1 MAPTPPRTDEEI
13 ARIIAIQDEEK
24 RNLELYRLLDGR
36 KRTYI
41 QARTDE
47 LLNSAPYI
55 GSPMDAQVQAA
66 EEFETDFLMPL
77 QNVYG
82 ELPEKVFQLQFPLP
96 TPDLAPPMDV
106 PLVGDEP
113 TFGTAIRP
121 QVRMEEDIAERET
134 ARSGVESSID
144 FAAIE
149 EAFVEMEG
157 MEPDQAAIQR
167 RAIQRAYEA
176 EKAANPTQQPDDVFE
191 RVIKQLEA
199 LGTNLEGEG
208 DVEMLEDEQGA
219 RRGPADPV
227 YQTFVRQRD
236 QGQPVPDLTVAQTA
250 YFDTIYKDQKANRR
264 EELTEEFT
272 GQFDKYVR
280 YNGDEYPYEAFM
292 AMRQASSEFGGS
304 YEVFD
309 KEVTPT
315 LAGRRANVA
324 TERELPALWWADPDK
339 KPKVLADPQAYTEL
353 GFFSSTTPYGG
364 QVETPVGWL
373 IRSALIIPN
382 TIAGAGSEYV
392 AMPVIDAFSDTD
404 LDTARKA
411 ARPALYEDSPV
422 LLNIAEN
429 RGFTMEMN
437 EAADLIDLG
446 PTGKFAFTAVGFA
459 GDLLDPSFGLVGGAM
474 KGSKTAVQMTKAR
487 RAIYG
492 GESLMTSMAAG
503 SKAGAVDG
511 VGYFLRDT
519 NMFTTPVN
527 LADKALDKATKGTR
541 TVAGGAAD
549 RMGQRLAVGDVR
561 MAMATD
567 LAGSLEARAIA
578 RGSEDAAQATTRI
591 AEAGLS
597 NSAYG
602 KAIGRNLDGVTDAEG
617 FQRALDDTD
626 KIITAKTGTG
636 RVADDLVNVVDDFDA
651 VTKSLDDIA
660 AGRDPSRPIP
670 MDELA
675 QNLGALAKRDG
686 AMENLFRGVDDSS
699 YLNIDRVAAGPKRM
713 KDYVRVLGKVNAIP
727 RLRRQFAYDKALG
740 YVMENATNMVGL
752 DDFRMLTPNT
762 WVRTEET
769 ANKILTSVVDNTD
782 IGIIGKQ
789 FADLGAEGVPVVER
803 MSLKETITTSQG
815 QKGIQRN
822 AEPAFDLSGVP
833 TAEGKFAVDP
843 ETIQFRIQKVAE
855 ELLGYNKITNNTFRE
870 VMANLGSASGSFITT
885 RNYRQLL
892 HGTIDLVAEGKQVAL
907 RAKDVG
913 KLPAAEANRLLD
925 PVEMRSFARGQ
936 LRQWASNFFQGAGKT
951 ETRAITPTQR
961 QVVRNAQQEASN
973 MDTSLRRGVARL
985 NKNADEAAKYG
996 VQGTIDDKS
1005 TAIGV
1010 LLVGERQA
1018 TSAGGR
1024 VSMGTLRQ
1032 EEVVADTMNWYMRTM
1047 FYVEK
1052 STESLLDSVL
1062 GFKKVFENPNKFLNS
1077 TGQDLL
1083 QESIE
1088 AAAKR
1093 AVADPTTYW
1102 DEMMKVADD
1111 FKQNIIT
1118 NPDNLKPRVRKGSI
1132 TDVFTKNGGKV
1143 PAEVQVGSYYWAES
1157 QRIMDRSMEDIFSTD
1172 PLMNKYTSAMAT
1184 DKVGGGSLGRL
1195 ATEIGIGP
1203 NGVEGLYQ
1211 EYIKRRAARQVVE
1224 GRGSSREYIS
1234 MFEDLYDAA
1243 VKVGPEDIVDNLKM
1257 KDLRKKIDTYKA
1269 NPDNLST
1276 QIGLTVET
1284 VGYRNILLRGDDAG
1298 HNLII
1303 RNGLNTNDFG
1313 SSYEGMMRTID
1324 DITSP
1329 DNSKFFEGVL
1339 GRDAMDDLKAS
1350 IDAGKVNGFSKYVDT
1365 AIRNAGGLR
1374 GARDVKRLVDGVAYL
1389 MRSVNNLRYTILL
1402 SARTRFHGANILTAP
1417 FITYSTVGKIPN
1429 GARGLQVFTEGY
1441 FMSGKNRLKTISAPD
1456 GRMYTYGEIADGLI
1470 NAGIRSEFGFITD
1483 VATQQR
1489 IISWAKANGVKNPIG
1504 KGGVKEGARAASV
1517 KAGQIAQ
1524 DVIMAE
1530 DMAWRAG
1537 VAIDALESGRSFD
1550 EAMNLARRSMFDY
1563 NDMTAFEKGLSGY
1576 AFIFYA
1582 FARQNF
1588 VTLLRNMMNPTGMKR
1603 IVNVL
1608 KTERGLEAMANT
1620 ISGTDMNPDQFS
1632 PDYVNARVVYKK
1644 MGSKPSRDVYVA
1656 GPPIPPIDAMV
1667 MLGTLMKQGGLSE
1680 LIQKQLHPNFAAALD
1695 IEGFPVSSK
1704 ELRPE
1709 HAAAIALFVGEDPQ
1723 DIAYYFSKLVGDKVT
1738 PIPSTDVTAINGY
1751 KYPLSKQQQANYKLL
1766 QKWMLN
1772 FTGFSSFSTD
1782 YSRLFSPEGTVVE
1795 DLSTFERVLGFG
1807 SAAMTPMNVAR
1818 PAKVSQ
1824 YDIQSRLSAIND
1836 RLREIKEEEKK
1847 ER

>member
-1 MAPTPPRTDEEI
+1 MAPPAPRTDEEI

-36 KRTYI
+36 KQTYVQERTN
-41 QARTDE
+41 E
-47 LLNSAPYI
+47 LLASTPYTGTPI
-55 GSPMDAQVQAA
+55 EARQQATQ
-66 EEFETDFLMPL
+66 EFEDDFLMPL

-82 ELPEKVFQLQFPLP
+82 ELPEKMFELAIPAA

-134 ARSGVESSID
+134 ARQAVESSID
-144 FAAIE
+144 FTAIE

-157 MEPDQAAIQR
+157 MEPEQAELQR

-176 EKAANPTQQPDDVFE
+176 EKALNPTQQPDDVFG
-191 RVIKQLEA
+191 RVIGQLEA
-199 LGTNLEGEG
+199 LGGRLEGQG
-208 DVEMLEDEQGA
+208 AMLEDEQG
-219 RRGPADPV
+219 RDVGPADPV

-250 YFDTIYKDQKANRR
+250 YFDTIYKQQKAERR
-264 EELTEEFT
+264 EELTQQYT
-272 GQFDKYVR
+272 GQMDRYVR
-280 YNGDEYPYEAFM
+280 YNGEEYPYDAFM
-292 AMRQASSEFGGS
+292 AMRQQSSEFGGP
-304 YEVFD
+304 YEEFE
-309 KEVTPT
+309 KPVTPT
-315 LAGRRANVA
+315 LAARRANVT
-324 TERELPALWWADPDK
+324 TEEELPALWWADPDK
-339 KPKVLADPQAYTEL
+339 KPKVLADPSAYTQL

-392 AMPVIDAFSDTD
+392 VMPAIDAFSSTD
-404 LDTARKA
+404 LDKERTE
-411 ARPALYEDSPV
+411 ARPPLYEDSPV

-437 EAADLIDLG
+437 EAADLMDLG
-446 PTGKFAFTAVGFA
+446 TGGKFAFTAVGFV
-459 GDLLDPSFGLVGGAM
+459 GDLLDPSFGMVGGAM

-503 SKAGAVDG
+503 GKAGAVDG

-527 LADKALDKATKGTR
+527 LADKAVDKVSRGTR
-541 TVAGGAAD
+541 TVTGGAAE
-549 RMGQRLAVGDVR
+549 RMGNRLAVGDVR
-561 MAMATD
+561 MAMAAD

-578 RGSEDAAQATTRI
+578 RSSDDAATATTRI
-591 AEAGLS
+591 AEAGLE
-597 NSAYG
+597 NTAYG
-602 KAIGRNLDGVTDAEG
+602 QAIGKNLDGVTDAADY
-617 FQRALDDTD
+617 QRALDDTD

-636 RVADDLVNVVDDFDA
+636 RVADDLVNVVDDFDG
-651 VTKSLDDIA
+651 VTRSLDEMG
-660 AGRDPSRPIP
+660 AGSDPSRPIP

-686 AMENLFRGVDDSS
+686 AMENLFRGVDESA
-699 YLNIDRVAAGPKRM
+699 YLNVDRVAAGPKRM
-713 KDYVRVLGKVNAIP
+713 RDYVRVLGEVNAIP
-727 RLRRQFAYDKALG
+727 RLRQQFAYDKALG
-740 YVMENATNMVGL
+740 YVMENTTNMVGL
-752 DDFRMLTPNT
+752 DEFRMLTPNT
-762 WVRTEET
+762 WARGDKAPE
-769 ANKILTSVVDNTD
+769 ILKSVLDNTD
-782 IGIIGKQ
+782 IGSIGKQ
-789 FADLGAEGVPVVER
+789 FADLGADGVPVVER
-803 MSLKETITTSQG
+803 MSLQETVTTSQG
-815 QKGIQRN
+815 QKGIQRK
-822 AEPAFDLSGVP
+822 AEPAFDLGQVP
-833 TAEGKFAVDP
+833 PAEGKFSVDP

-870 VMANLGSASGSFITT
+870 IMANLGSANGSFITT

-892 HGTIDLVAEGKQVAL
+892 NGTIDLVAEGKQVAL
-907 RAKDVG
+907 RGKDIG

-961 QVVRNAQQEASN
+961 QVVKNAQQEASN
-973 MDTSLRRGVARL
+973 MDTSLRRGVRNL
-985 NKNADEAAKYG
+985 YKSPDEAAKFG
-996 VQGTIDDKS
+996 VQGIIDDKP

-1010 LLVGERQA
+1010 LLVGERQT

-1062 GFKKVFENPNKFLNS
+1062 GFKKVFENPNKFLNAN
-1077 TGQDLL
+1077 GQRLL
-1083 QESIE
+1083 QESID

-1093 AVADPTTYW
+1093 AVADPTSYW

-1132 TDVFTKNGGKV
+1132 TDVAAKNGGKV

-1157 QRIMDRSMEDIFSTD
+1157 QRIMDRSMEEIFSTD
-1172 PLMNKYTSAMAT
+1172 PMMNNYTSAMAT
-1184 DKVGGGSLGRL
+1184 DKTAVGSLGRL
-1195 ATEIGIGP
+1195 ANEIGLGP
-1203 NGVEGLYQ
+1203 QGVEGLYQ

-1224 GRGSSREYIS
+1224 GRGSSREAIS

-1257 KDLRKKIDTYKA
+1257 KDLRSKIDAYKA
-1269 NPDNLST
+1269 NPNST
-1276 QIGLTVET
+1276 MNQLHLTAET
-1284 VGYRNILLRGDDAG
+1284 VGYRYILLRGDDAG

-1313 SSYEGMMRTID
+1313 SSYEGIMRTID

-1339 GRDAMDDLKAS
+1339 GRDAVDELKAS
-1350 IDAGKVNGFSKYVDT
+1350 IAAGKTNGFSKYVDT

-1374 GARDVKRLVDGVAYL
+1374 GAKDVKRLVDGIAWL

-1402 SARTRFHGANILTAP
+1402 SARTRFHGANIITAP
-1417 FITYSTVGKIPN
+1417 FISYSTIGQIPN
-1429 GARGLQVFTEGY
+1429 GMRGLEVFGGGY
-1441 FMSGKNRLKTISAPD
+1441 FRGSKSRMKTVTAPD

-1489 IISWAKANGVKNPIG
+1489 IISWAKANGYKTPFKSTSNLIG
-1504 KGGVKEGARAASV
+1504 QG
-1517 KAGQIAQ
+1517 AQ
-1524 DVIMAE
+1524 DLIMAE

-1537 VAIDALESGRSFD
+1537 VAVKALEEGRSFD

-1588 VTLLRNMMNPTGMKR
+1588 VTLLRNMMNPAGMKR
-1603 IVNVL
+1603 MVNVL
-1608 KTERGLEAMANT
+1608 KTERGLEALAQT
-1620 ISGTDMNPDQFS
+1620 YSGMEASPTQFS
-1632 PDYVNARVVYKK
+1632 PDYVNARIVYKK
-1644 MGSKPSRDVYVA
+1644 MGSKPNRDVVVS

-1667 MLGTLMKQGGLSE
+1667 MLGTMISKGGLNE
-1680 LIQKQLHPNFAAALD
+1680 LLRKQLHPNVAAALD
-1695 IEGFPVSSK
+1695 IEGFPISSK
-1704 ELRPE
+1704 ELRAE
-1709 HAAAIALFVGEDPQ
+1709 HAAALSLIVGNDPQ
-1723 DIAYYFSKLVGDKVT
+1723 DIANTFAGIVGGEVT
-1738 PIPSTDVTAINGY
+1738 PIPSTDVTAIDGY
-1751 KYPLSKQQQANYKLL
+1751 KYPLSKKQQANYKTF
-1766 QKWMLN
+1766 QKWALN
-1772 FTGFSSFSTD
+1772 FTGISSFSTD